1 MPTDQEFH
9 TLENTLKDSG
19 QSCVSTRNSEMF
31 GTDSC
36 IGAGTS
42 MKINGTSDFDAILL
56 GARTSE
62 NSAYLS
68 WGSEFQGLD
77 TKVYFWT
84 ANETSTSSATTRI
97 IAADA
102 SGTYRVSKDKLGAFA
117 VRCIRDY

>member
-1 MPTDQEFH
+1 
-9 TLENTLKDSG
+9 
-19 QSCVSTRNSEMF
+19 MF

-77 TKVYFWT
+77 TKVYF
-84 ANETSTSSATTRI
+84 
-97 IAADA
+97 
-102 SGTYRVSKDKLGAFA
+102 GLLMKLLLQVQQPELLRQMLLEHTGFQK
-117 VRCIRDY
+117 IN